1 MLGTFVDMLY
11 GQKLA
16 DPVLIRIGL
25 NIVRAMLRVDRTA
38 PRLHGIDGTRIN
50 EHESNSQ
57 AERSSDSE
65 SPNHR
70 NGRGADENLQFFAGR
85 LAWP

>member
-1 MLGTFVDMLY
+1 MLGTFVGVLY

-16 DPVLIRIGL
+16 DPVLMRIGL

-38 PRLHGIDGTRIN
+38 PRLHSIDGTRIN
-50 EHESNSQ
+50 EHESNST
-57 AERSSDSE
+57 AEPSSDSE
-65 SPNHR
+65 SQNHR
-70 NGRGADENLQFFAGR
+70 DGRGADENLQLFAGK